1 MLSRVAERIY
11 WMARYIERAENTA
24 RLVNTY
30 NFLLLDLPRGTQVGW
45 GLLPVISGGF
55 GLFAERY
62 YRHDERN
69 TVKFLLADLK
79 NPGSL
84 VNSIG
89 FARENS
95 RTSREVL
102 PEQAW
107 EQINELKH
115 YVDANVQNAIPRRGR
130 FEFLTEI
137 IGRCQQ
143 LTGLLDGTMS
153 RDHGYHLV
161 CIGHYLERADMTSRV
176 VDIGNTRLLN
186 GNKPDSVDKHIWI
199 SVLRALDAYQMY
211 RKDVHLGVRYIDVV
225 DFLLQNAYFPRS
237 VAHCLDGAEELI
249 GMLPRHKECLKA
261 IRDVRRGVGY
271 IGGVGYGKLKNLDD
285 IFLHHAIDGI
295 QLGIN
300 EVHRQIHA
308 TWFA

>member
-30 NFLLLDLPRGTQVGW
+30 NLLLLDLPRGTRVGW
-45 GLLPVISGGF
+45 ELLPVIAGSF
-55 GLFAERY
+55 DLFAERY
-62 YRHDERN
+62 QRHDERN
-69 TVKFLLADLK
+69 TVKFLLADHN

-84 VNSIG
+84 VNSIEI
-89 FARENS
+89 ARENS
-95 RTSREVL
+95 RTAREVL
-102 PEQAW
+102 PGQAW

-115 YVDANVQNAIPRRGR
+115 YADANVQSAVPRRDR

-153 RDHGYHLV
+153 RDYGYDFV

-176 VDIGNTRLLN
+176 VDIGNARLLD
-186 GNKPDSVDKHIWI
+186 GSEPDSVDTHVWM
-199 SVLRALDAYQMY
+199 SVLHALGAYQMY
-211 RKDVHLGVRYIDVV
+211 RKDVQLGVQYADVV
-225 DFLLQNAYFPRS
+225 EFLLQNTWFPRS
-237 VAHCLDGAEELI
+237 VAHCLNGAEEHI
-249 GMLPRHKECLKA
+249 GNLPRHKECLKA
-261 IRDVRRGVGY
+261 MRSVRRS
-271 IGGVGYGKLKNLDD
+271 IDRIKPESLDD
-285 IFLHHAIDGI
+285 VSLHQVIDHI
-295 QLGIN
+295 QLGIG
-300 EVHRQIHA
+300 EIHRQIHA